1 MQVPRKRP
9 DVGTSRK
16 KLTGGGSLQNG
27 VTPKKAR
34 KLRAGLL
41 ALVVALAMVVA
52 IPGFAQGIGDAVSN
66 IVNGGASTFAA
77 TSNSTRLADG
87 DTKGLVDSSLG
98 SSSSTRYNG
107 RVWVDKSVSADPI
120 INFTGSNLPGGSVEV
135 QNDSDFLVTY
145 SALATSTRV
154 NGESQ
159 VPIDTV
165 FVIDISGSMADR
177 LDGERKISLLV
188 DALNSSVESLMD
200 MNENNRVAVVAYEQS
215 AVTVMPL
222 DHYTKQTNWWGN
234 EQDYFSYSGG
244 EAGQLSVQAVRSNG
258 RDYDHSE
265 TVSGGT
271 NIHVGVDAGM
281 DILKAAEPTTAVL
294 EDGTTVNRVPALI
307 LLSDGSPT
315 YSGADNSDWWNPSGY
330 SGTGYSASQDGYNQ
344 GNAAYSKFVMKTI
357 MNAAYNKQQVDAHY
371 NATGNYA
378 TRVYTVG
385 VGMDDLQQGTERNSA
400 RLTLNPVQY
409 IEQNN
414 TISNN
419 VRQQWQNYQRNQWAR
434 LDGYTFNHPN
444 LNDDIDSIL
453 YNDGYYDV
461 DNSSSMDQV
470 FRDIVSEIS
479 MSVPTV
485 PTEVTGD
492 DPTKDGYITY
502 TDEIGQYMEVK
513 DVKTL
518 IWSNT
523 AFDSDD
529 VKVTTEG
536 NVTTYTFSGNI
547 ESPVYGNHN
556 ASEIIITVTKKDDNK
571 QTLEVKI
578 PASAIPVRVNTVT
591 LGENDTVTSNESNGA
606 MPLRLCYTIGLAE
619 GIDPTVLEQVSAD
632 YINANLEGD
641 KVNFYSNA
649 YTPEVR
655 AEDGTVQTPENI
667 GAQVTFTPADNNPF
681 YFFTENTP
689 IYTDADGQ
697 NQAQSFDVNGRYYV
711 PVTYYNGT
719 TPETAYVARS
729 GSVLQDWVET
739 SPEMDGYYIRKN
751 APRIGNL
758 EDVTADKADGNNRT
772 NTAATY
778 RRPTFVGSDV
788 QEGKF
793 VVYLG
798 NNGKMQLDA
807 PASLTIEKNVT
818 AETDLTAPVD
828 ATFTF
833 QVTVP
838 QYANSS
844 VNAVLHTDGAADQPV
859 SLAFDENGLAQVQ
872 GAGGAVTPIQLK
884 ANQSLEIPGM
894 VNKDYTV
901 QETDCPDG
909 FLLAQENG
917 IAVNN
922 DAAQIST
929 DEMSVEANVGTDSD
943 NVVYTNHYSVTPA
956 TSDDL
961 NIDFAGTKTIDT
973 RDFQAGD
980 SFTFTIAAAQATPS
994 APLPTEGSVTINPT
1008 TGKSASFAF
1017 DSITFDKPGEYR
1029 YIIREVDPTNDGDGQ
1044 TTGLGGVD
1052 YDSAIF
1058 RINIVIVD
1066 NGDGTL
1072 RLATPDEI
1080 NNGQAGAING
1090 NLQYTSN
1097 PMIQEYVGGSM
1108 VAANAVQFENHYS
1121 AETTTAS
1128 IQGTKV
1134 LEVTNSDYVLE
1145 DGDFLFNIEAL
1156 GSNTDGSD
1164 SFAQDVT
1171 QPVPVETQVQ
1181 NIANGNVTFRFAP
1194 SAFDQTM
1201 VGKTYGYLITEVRG
1215 DVMGNVVNDPDTDR
1229 IVKIAVTDDGD
1240 GHVVA
1245 TVTPN
1250 DPQQGTQNNFTFTN
1264 TYEPT
1269 PTDIGTDTQAGIT
1282 VQKTFT
1288 GHAWTAD
1295 YTFEYAISAVSNT
1308 AGLGVDDM
1316 PMPASKTLEVSNP
1329 ATGAVNTNA
1338 FGQMTFRRAG
1348 NYVYEITETDSGN
1361 DGITD
1366 DTHIATVT
1374 VVVTEDS
1381 VKGTLSADV
1390 TYDNRNALNDAD
1402 RNTSD
1407 AAAFT
1412 NTYSAA
1418 FDDETAVTISGA
1430 KQMDVA
1436 DGFGYTLRDG
1446 SFYFDVTPIDGAPTV
1461 STPVSNTSS
1470 SQVEN
1475 TNDWTSDIAIISN
1488 LGFTLDQL
1496 QGQASNT
1503 FSYVVT
1509 ERAGSQPSVGYDT
1522 TAYRIDITVTD
1533 DGNGRLY
1540 VSGTDIAKGSMVD
1553 GFFVADAEGSDVE
1566 DVVFT
1571 NTYAPT
1577 ATTVTPLA
1585 ITKVMSGADLIADE
1599 FTFTMSL
1606 VSADPEDGVT
1616 LPGRPSAANNA
1627 QGAVQFGDI
1636 AFSKPGTYVI
1646 EVTEDIP
1653 ASATNP
1659 DVEGGQVAYE
1669 DATDEQKAENGWTLD
1684 GVTYDSHAVRTTFTV
1699 RDVNGVLRVNRTGT
1713 TGSQTFQNSYGATGE
1728 FDPDSITPAVN
1739 KVVAGNGSDDEMSPA
1754 GYTFNLSV
1762 VNTTN
1767 EDPTFGF
1774 TIADPTAE
1782 SDGNGAV
1789 DFDNITF
1796 SAPGTYEVT
1805 ISENVPAEDDASY
1818 DSHVTYDGHKLTYTV
1833 NVEDRDGNGTL
1844 TATVDESTISAGEST
1859 FTNIYTDEQEKT
1871 VSSTDGDGNPTTDI
1885 DGQLVGVGD
1894 ILTYQVKWVN
1904 NALDDN
1910 GAPTS
1915 ATVIVTDTIPSGTR
1929 LVEGSI
1935 DNGGSLNNE
1944 GQIVWTFNDQPAGK
1958 TGVVSFQVEVTDDAV
1973 EYDSISNSAT
1983 INIGGTSHN
1992 TNTVTNTVPKKT
2004 VEAPQGG
2011 LQVGSVLDYT
2021 ITYANTSDKNAKVV
2035 VTDELPDGLTVIEDS
2050 ISEGG
2055 SYSSDD
2061 HTITWTFDSV
2071 AANTGGEV
2079 SFSARVN
2086 ENASVVVDPT
2096 TNSATVSVGNNSY
2109 NTNTTDN
2116 GGTQSGDLAISKQ
2129 VVVDEEQGTEIDAD
2143 KAFTFTI
2150 AMKDTNGNPL
2160 TGTYEVRGIEG
2171 VDSLSFAATDTKD
2184 AGTATIDLR
2193 HDQTATIFGL
2203 PEGAS
2208 YQVTEADYSQDGY
2221 TTQVPE
2227 NANGTITADLATV
2240 SFVNN
2245 YEAGGVTPGTGDA
2258 SADTQLTKVVA
2269 GRDWLDGETFK
2280 FTLTAVQGTPEETL
2294 PEQTTVEVGKPDE
2307 GNSATFAF
2315 GPFSFNKVGEYH
2327 YTVTEDQRGTTSN
2340 GMSYSRNAAEITISV
2355 YDNGTGKLGATVSI
2369 ENPVFTNTYSSEL
2382 DYDAAGGLS
2391 IVKNL
2396 DGHAI
2401 AAGQFEFTVKAADQA
2416 SADKANITDGLTKT
2430 FDSTAAAMESGV
2442 AHNTFGLDFNT
2453 FTQEDVDHT
2462 YTYTVSETKGGD
2474 TDAGYTNDGT
2484 VYTVT
2489 IKTADSNDGV
2499 LTVTTTVSAPGME
2512 DQVYTY
2518 TNNAQSTGKAQVV
2531 FNNAYDAN
2539 GTIDDDGEGS
2549 VDINA
2554 TKELVNG
2561 VLEGGEFTFVVTD
2574 ANGKTV
2580 TTGTNAADG
2589 TIDFEQIEYTTDKLV
2604 ADAFGENPTASYDA
2618 DTNTYTYEYQVAED
2632 VSKLPAGVTANTNPF
2647 QIKVSVTDNNDGT
2660 LSFKV
2665 FYPENSGDTLTFK
2678 NTYGTVEDGS
2688 AELAVAGIK
2697 KLDMAEGL
2705 TGPDITGKYTFT
2717 LTGSEGA
2724 PMPDK
2729 AEATNDS
2736 AGNVTFGTIE
2746 YTIENVFGSA
2756 TADEPATDEADGTT
2770 TDENAGIDTQIAQR
2784 DKTFTYTVTESG
2796 NVAGVANDPNSTR
2809 TFTVTVIDNGD
2820 GTISLTDGDGN
2831 AIQGGL
2837 SFEFTNTYSVEP
2849 ETSTP
2854 TGEGGITITKKLKGD
2869 RPMNAG
2875 EFAFVMV
2882 DATTDAEVASGTN
2895 DENGNVELSG
2905 VEFTKPGTYQYK
2917 LYEAVGDLGGIT
2929 YDRAQYIATATVTD
2943 NHDGTLS
2950 VTWTV
2955 TPADSTEP
2963 VDGLTFTNTYAPTD
2977 PGSIVFGAS
2986 KVLNGDRELVE
2997 GEFTFELKNADGE
3010 VLQTATNNADGSVVF
3025 SDPVEFDKA
3034 GEYTFTVSERL
3045 PEDDDPS
3052 TEGIQK
3058 DGVTYDE
3065 TVYTATVNVADVD
3078 ENGVYDGVLT
3088 ASVSYGNDG
3097 KLPSFTNTYVKPA
3110 EPAPEEPTDAM
3121 PKTGDTSNV
3130 AVIGLGLAAMAL
3142 VAGGVVLRRRTNR

>member
-1 MQVPRKRP
+1 
-9 DVGTSRK
+9 
-16 KLTGGGSLQNG
+16 
-27 VTPKKAR
+27 
-34 KLRAGLL
+34 
-41 ALVVALAMVVA
+41 MVVA

-98 SSSSTRYNG
+98 NSSSTRYNG
-107 RVWVDKSVSADPI
+107 RVWVDKSVSADPS
-120 INFTGSNLPGGSVEV
+120 INFTGSNLPGGSVVV

-145 SALATSTRV
+145 SALATSTQIM
-154 NGESQ
+154 GESQ
-159 VPIDTV
+159 VPVDVV
-165 FVIDISGSMADR
+165 FVIDNSNSMDDSVGGGSQQTR
-177 LDGERKISLLV
+177 LE
-188 DALNSSVESLMD
+188 ATVEAVNASIGQIMD
-200 MNENNRVAVVAYEQS
+200 SHPDSRVAVVIYGRDAE
-215 AVTVMPL
+215 TLLPL
-222 DHYTKQTNWWGN
+222 GHY
-234 EQDYFSYSGG
+234 
-244 EAGQLSVQAVRSNG
+244 ARMSNG
-258 RDYDHSE
+258 SYITLSSRYYEGGWGESDGYQTTFRASDNHSV
-265 TVSGGT
+265 TMNPGVRGT
-271 NIHVGVDAGM
+271 NTHMGVDAGM
-281 DILKAAEPTTAVL
+281 DILKDATNIGEGA
-294 EDGTTVNRVPALI
+294 NKHVPALI
-307 LLSDGSPT
+307 LLSDGAST
-315 YSGADNSDWWNPSGY
+315 FSGAYDWWNPSEY
-330 SGTGYSASQDGYNQ
+330 QGTGSDTN
-344 GNAAYSKFVMKTI
+344 NAHALKVA
-357 MNAAYNKQQVDAHY
+357 MNAQYNKQLVNQHY
-371 NATGNYA
+371 GVSDSSSSYA
-378 TRVYTVG
+378 CRVYTI
-385 VGMDDLQQGTERNSA
+385 GMGIEQLNSGWDRNDYYRA
-400 RLTLNPVQY
+400 QIALNPGEHLTDNNDVA
-409 IEQNN
+409 N
-414 TISNN
+414 TIEREWNQYLENN
-419 VRQQWQNYQRNQWAR
+419 WREPAELN
-434 LDGYTFNHPN
+434 GYTFEHPGSN
-444 LNDDIDSIL
+444 DIDTIA
-453 YNDGYYDV
+453 YNDGYYSAENAEDV
-461 DNSSSMDQV
+461 ANV
-470 FRDIVSEIS
+470 FDDITSTIVSS
-479 MSVPTV
+479 RPTV

-492 DPTKDGYITY
+492 DPTKDGFITY

-513 DVKTL
+513 DIKTL

-523 AFDSDD
+523 VFTSDN
-529 VKVTTEG
+529 VEKSTAG

-556 ASEIIITVTKKDDNK
+556 VNEIIITVTKKDDYT

-606 MPLRLCYTIGLAE
+606 MPLRLCYTVGLAE
-619 GIDPTVLEQVSAD
+619 GIVPTVLEQVSDD
-632 YINANLEGD
+632 YISANLEDG

-655 AEDGTVQTPENI
+655 AEDGTVQAPENI

-689 IYTDADGQ
+689 IYTDVDGN
-697 NQAQSFDVNGRYYV
+697 NQAQSFDVNGTYFV
-711 PVTYYNGT
+711 PVTYYDGIT
-719 TPETAYVARS
+719 SETAYVARS
-729 GSVLQDWVET
+729 GSVLREWVDT
-739 SPEMDGYYIRKN
+739 STEMGGCYIQKN

-758 EDVTADKADGNNRT
+758 EDVTADKAEGNNLT

-788 QEGKF
+788 QEGYF

-818 AETDLTAPVD
+818 AETGLTAPVD

-833 QVTVP
+833 QVTIP
-838 QYANSS
+838 AYKNSP

-894 VNKDYTV
+894 VNKNYTV

-922 DAAQIST
+922 DDAQIST

-994 APLPTEGSVTINPT
+994 APLPTEDSVTINPT

-1029 YIIREVDPTNDGDGQ
+1029 YIIREVDPTNDGDDQ

-1097 PMIQEYVGGSM
+1097 PMIQKYDGASM
-1108 VAANAVQFENHYS
+1108 TTVNAVQFENHYS

-1164 SFAQDVT
+1164 NFAQDVT
-1171 QPVPVETQVQ
+1171 QPVPVETQVR
-1181 NIANGNVTFRFAP
+1181 NIANGNVTFRFA
-1194 SAFDQTM
+1194 SGAFDQTM
-1201 VGKTYGYLITEVRG
+1201 VGKTYGYSITEVRG
-1215 DVMGNVVNDPDTDR
+1215 DVMDNVVYDTNVSR

-1269 PTDIGTDTQAGIT
+1269 PTAIGTDTQAGIR

-1295 YTFEYAISAVSNT
+1295 YTFKYTISAVSNT
-1308 AGLGVDDM
+1308 AGLGVGVM
-1316 PMPASKTLEVSNP
+1316 PMPASETLEVSNP
-1329 ATGAVNTNA
+1329 AAGAVNTNA
-1338 FGQMTFRRAG
+1338 FGQMTFERAG
-1348 NYVYEITETDSGN
+1348 NYVYNITETDSGN

-1381 VKGTLSADV
+1381 ATGALSAKV

-1461 STPVSNTSS
+1461 STPVSNTNS

-1496 QGQASNT
+1496 QGQASRT

-1522 TAYRIDITVTD
+1522 TAYRIDITVKD

-1540 VSGTDIAKGSMVD
+1540 VSGTDIVKGSMVD
-1553 GFFVADAEGSDVE
+1553 GSFVADAEGSDVD
-1566 DVVFT
+1566 DVVFK

-1585 ITKVMSGADLIADE
+1585 ITKVMSGADLRAGE

-1606 VSADPEDGVT
+1606 VSADPKDGVT
-1616 LPGRPSAANNA
+1616 LPADTTAANNA
-1627 QGAVQFGDI
+1627 QGTVQFGDI

-1646 EVTEDIP
+1646 EVTENIP

-1659 DVEGGQVAYE
+1659 DVEGGQVAYK

-1699 RDVNGVLRVNRTGT
+1699 HDVNGVLRVNRTST
-1713 TGSQTFQNSYGATGE
+1713 TGSHTFQNSYGATGE

-1818 DSHVTYDGHKLTYTV
+1818 DSHVTYDGHQLTYTV
-1833 NVEDRDGNGTL
+1833 NVEDRDENGTL

-1871 VSSTDGDGNPTTDI
+1871 VSSTDGDGNPTADI

-1910 GAPTS
+1910 RAPTS
-1915 ATVIVTDTIPSGTR
+1915 ATVVVTDTIPSGTR

-2086 ENASVVVDPT
+2086 ENASVVDDPT

-2150 AMKDTNGNPL
+2150 AMKDANGNPL

-2184 AGTATIDLR
+2184 AGTATIDLK
-2193 HDQTATIFGL
+2193 HDQTATIVGL

-2208 YQVTEADYSQDGY
+2208 YQVTEADYSKDGY

-2240 SFVNN
+2240 NFVNS

-2280 FTLTAVQGTPEETL
+2280 FILTADEGTPEETL

-2327 YTVTEDQRGTTSN
+2327 YTVTEDQGGTTSN
-2340 GMSYSRNAAEITISV
+2340 GMSYSRNTAEITISV

-2442 AHNTFGLDFNT
+2442 AHNTFGLDFNI

-2484 VYTVT
+2484 VYTVK
-2489 IKTADSNDGV
+2489 IETADSNDGV

-2604 ADAFGENPTASYDA
+2604 ADAFGENPTASYDP

-2632 VSKLPAGVTANTNPF
+2632 VNNLPAGVTANTSPF

-2665 FYPENSGDTLTFK
+2665 LYPENSGDSLAFR

-2729 AEATNDS
+2729 AEAVNDS

-2756 TADEPATDEADGTT
+2756 TADEPETDEADGTT

-2784 DKTFTYTVTESG
+2784 DKTFTYEVTESG

-2854 TGEGGITITKKLKGD
+2854 TGEGGITITKKLEGD

-2882 DATTDAEVASGTN
+2882 DVTTDAEVASGTN
-2895 DENGNVELSG
+2895 DENGNVELG
-2905 VEFTKPGTYQYK
+2905 GIEFTKPGTYQYK

-2943 NHDGTLS
+2943 DHDGTLS

-2955 TPADSTEP
+2955 TPADGTEP

-2997 GEFTFELKNADGE
+2997 GEFTFELKNVDGE

-3052 TEGIQK
+3052 AEGIQK

-3110 EPAPEEPTDAM
+3110 EPALEEPTDAM

>member
-66 IVNGGASTFAA
+66 IVNGGASTFAV

-107 RVWVDKSVSADPI
+107 RVWVDKSVSADQSI
-120 INFTGSNLPGGSVEV
+120 SFTGSNLTGGSVTV

-145 SALATSTRV
+145 SALATSTQIM
-154 NGESQ
+154 GESQ
-159 VPIDTV
+159 VPVDVV
-165 FVIDISGSMADR
+165 FVIDNSNSMDDSVGGGSQQTR
-177 LDGERKISLLV
+177 LE
-188 DALNSSVESLMD
+188 ATVEAVNASIGQVMD
-200 MNENNRVAVVAYEQS
+200 SHPDSRVAVVIYGGQAETLLPLGHYERMGDGS
-215 AVTVMPL
+215 YITLSSRYIPGGWFESSGYRTTFRASGNHSVTMDPG
-222 DHYTKQTNWWGN
+222 D
-234 EQDYFSYSGG
+234 
-244 EAGQLSVQAVRSNG
+244 R
-258 RDYDHSE
+258 
-265 TVSGGT
+265 GT
-271 NIHVGVDAGM
+271 NTHMGVDAGM
-281 DILKAAEPTTAVL
+281 DILRSATNIG
-294 EDGTTVNRVPALI
+294 DGANKHVPALI
-307 LLSDGSPT
+307 LLSDGAST
-315 YSGADNSDWWNPSGY
+315 YSGDGNWWNPSG
-330 SGTGYSASQDGYNQ
+330 SQ
-344 GNAAYSKFVMKTI
+344 GNGRDTNNAHALKVA
-357 MNAAYNKQQVDAHY
+357 MNAQYNKQLVNEHY
-371 NATGNYA
+371 GVSDSSSSYA
-378 TRVYTVG
+378 CRVYTI
-385 VGMDDLQQGTERNSA
+385 GMG
-400 RLTLNPVQY
+400 
-409 IEQNN
+409 IEQLSNENENNYHRAQIALDPGEHLTDNNGVAN
-414 TISNN
+414 TIENAWN
-419 VRQQWQNYQRNQWAR
+419 QYQQTYYNTPT
-434 LDGYTFNHPN
+434 LDGYTFSHPN
-444 LNDDIDSIL
+444 SNDIDTIA
-453 YNDGYYDV
+453 YNDGYYSAENAEDV
-461 DNSSSMDQV
+461 ANV
-470 FRDIVSEIS
+470 FDDITSTIVSS
-479 MSVPTV
+479 RPTV

-492 DPTKDGYITY
+492 DPTQDGYITY

-523 AFDSDD
+523 AFYNAGKSI
-529 VKVTTEG
+529 KG

-547 ESPVYGNHN
+547 NSPVYGKHN
-556 ASEIIITVTKKDDNK
+556 ADEIIITVTDNDDYT

-591 LGENDTVTSNESNGA
+591 LGENDTVTSNVSNGA
-606 MPLRLCYTIGLAE
+606 MPLHLCYTIGLAE

-632 YINANLEGD
+632 YINANLEDG

-655 AEDGTVQTPENI
+655 AEDGTVQAPENI

-689 IYTDADGQ
+689 IYNDVDGN
-697 NQAQSFDVNGRYYV
+697 NQAQSFDVNGTYFV
-711 PVTYYNGT
+711 PVTYYDGITSET
-719 TPETAYVARS
+719 TYVARS
-729 GSVLQDWVET
+729 GSVLQDWVASSE
-739 SPEMDGYYIRKN
+739 EMGGYYIEQY

-758 EDVTADKADGNNRT
+758 EEVTADKAEGNNLT

-788 QEGKF
+788 QEGHF

-818 AETDLTAPVD
+818 AETGLTAPAD

-833 QVTVP
+833 QLTIP
-838 QYANSS
+838 AYKNSS

-872 GAGGAVTPIQLK
+872 GAGDAVTPIQLK

-961 NIDFAGTKTIDT
+961 NIDFEGTKTIDT

-980 SFTFTIAAAQATPS
+980 SFTFTIAAAQATPT
-994 APLPTEGSVTINPT
+994 APLPTEDSDGDGSPTTVTIEPT
-1008 TGKSASFAF
+1008 SGKSASFAF
-1017 DSITFDKPGEYR
+1017 DGVTFDKPGEYR
-1029 YIIREVDPTNDGDGQ
+1029 YIISEVDPTNDGDDQ

-1052 YDSAIF
+1052 YDPAIF
-1058 RINIVIVD
+1058 RINIVVVD

-1072 RLATPDEI
+1072 RLATTDEI
-1080 NNGQAGAING
+1080 NSGQAGAING
-1090 NLQYTSN
+1090 NIQYTSN

-1156 GSNTDGSD
+1156 GSNTDGRD
-1164 SFAQDVT
+1164 IFAQDDT
-1171 QPVPVETQVQ
+1171 QPVPVATQVQ

-1194 SAFDQTM
+1194 GAFNQTM
-1201 VGKTYGYLITEVRG
+1201 VGKTYGYRITEAPG
-1215 DVMGNVVNDPDTDR
+1215 DVMGNVVYDSNTSR

-1250 DPQQGTQNNFTFTN
+1250 DPQQGAQNNFTFTN
-1264 TYEPT
+1264 TYKPT
-1269 PTDIGTDTQAGIT
+1269 PTVIGTDTQAGIR

-1295 YTFEYAISAVSNT
+1295 YTFKYTISAVSNT
-1308 AGLGVDDM
+1308 AGLVEDDM
-1316 PMPASKTLEVSNP
+1316 PMPASETLEVSNP
-1329 ATGAVNTNA
+1329 AAGAVNTNA
-1338 FGQMTFRRAG
+1338 FGQMTFERAG
-1348 NYVYEITETDSGN
+1348 NYVYNITETDSGN

-1366 DTHIATVT
+1366 DNHIATVT
-1374 VVVTEDS
+1374 VAVTENS
-1381 VKGTLSADV
+1381 EKGALSADV

-1436 DGFGYTLRDG
+1436 DGFGYTLHDG

-1461 STPVSNTSS
+1461 STPVSNTNS
-1470 SQVEN
+1470 SQVES

-1496 QGQASNT
+1496 QGQASKT

-1540 VSGTDIAKGSMVD
+1540 VAGTDIVKGSMVD
-1553 GFFVADAEGSDVE
+1553 GSFVADAEGSDAE
-1566 DVVFT
+1566 DVVFK

-1585 ITKVMSGADLIADE
+1585 ITKVMSGADLSAGV

-1616 LPGRPSAANNA
+1616 LPGRPYAANNA

-1659 DVEGGQVAYE
+1659 DVEGGQVAYK

-1699 RDVNGVLRVNRTGT
+1699 HDVNGVLRVNRTST
-1713 TGSQTFQNSYGATGE
+1713 TGSHTFQNSYGATGE

-1754 GYTFNLSV
+1754 SYTFNLSV

-1805 ISENVPAEDDASY
+1805 ISENVPAEGDASY
-1818 DSHVTYDGHKLTYTV
+1818 DSHVTYDGHQLTYTV
-1833 NVEDRDGNGTL
+1833 NVEDRDENGTL

-1871 VSSTDGDGNPTTDI
+1871 VSSTDGDGNPTADI

-1910 GAPTS
+1910 RAPTS

-2086 ENASVVVDPT
+2086 ENASVVDDPT

-2150 AMKDTNGNPL
+2150 AMKDANGNPL

-2184 AGTATIDLR
+2184 AGTATIDLK
-2193 HDQTATIFGL
+2193 HDQTATIVGL

-2208 YQVTEADYSQDGY
+2208 YQVTEADYSKDGY

-2240 SFVNN
+2240 NFVNS

-2280 FTLTAVQGTPEETL
+2280 FILTADEGTPEETL

-2327 YTVTEDQRGTTSN
+2327 YTVTEDQGGTTSN
-2340 GMSYSRNAAEITISV
+2340 GMSYSRNTAEITISV

-2430 FDSTAAAMESGV
+2430 FDSTAAAMEFGV
-2442 AHNTFGLDFNT
+2442 AHNTFGLDFNI

-2574 ANGKTV
+2574 ANGETV

-2632 VSKLPAGVTANTNPF
+2632 VSSLPDGVTANTNPF

-2665 FYPENSGDTLTFK
+2665 LYPENSGDSLAFK

-2784 DKTFTYTVTESG
+2784 EKTFTYEVTESG

-2854 TGEGGITITKKLKGD
+2854 TGEGGITITKKLEGD

-2882 DATTDAEVASGTN
+2882 DVTTDAEVASGTN
-2895 DENGNVELSG
+2895 DENGNVELG
-2905 VEFTKPGTYQYK
+2905 GIEFTKPGTYQYK

-2943 NHDGTLS
+2943 DHDGTLS

-2955 TPADSTEP
+2955 TPADGTEP

-3052 TEGIQK
+3052 AEGIQK

>member
-1 MQVPRKRP
+1 
-9 DVGTSRK
+9 
-16 KLTGGGSLQNG
+16 
-27 VTPKKAR
+27 
-34 KLRAGLL
+34 
-41 ALVVALAMVVA
+41 MVVA

-66 IVNGGASTFAA
+66 IVSGGASTFAA
-77 TSNSTRLADG
+77 TSNSNRIADG

-107 RVWVDKSVSADPI
+107 RVWVDKSVSADQSI
-120 INFTGSNLPGGSVEV
+120 SFTSSNLPGGSVVV

-145 SALATSTRV
+145 SALATSTQIM
-154 NGESQ
+154 GESQ
-159 VPIDTV
+159 VPVDVV
-165 FVIDISGSMADR
+165 FVIDNSNSMDDSVGGGSQQTR
-177 LDGERKISLLV
+177 LE
-188 DALNSSVESLMD
+188 ATVEAVNASIGQIMD
-200 MNENNRVAVVAYEQS
+200 SHPDSRAAVVIYGRDAE
-215 AVTVMPL
+215 TLLPL
-222 DHYTKQTNWWGN
+222 GHY
-234 EQDYFSYSGG
+234 
-244 EAGQLSVQAVRSNG
+244 ARMSNG
-258 RDYDHSE
+258 SYITLSSRFYEGGWGESDGYQTTFRASDNHSV
-265 TVSGGT
+265 TMNPGVRGT
-271 NIHVGVDAGM
+271 NTHMGVDAGM
-281 DILKAAEPTTAVL
+281 DILKDATNIGEGA
-294 EDGTTVNRVPALI
+294 NKHVPALI
-307 LLSDGSPT
+307 LLSDGAST
-315 YSGADNSDWWNPSGY
+315 FSGAYDWWNPSGY
-330 SGTGYSASQDGYNQ
+330 QGTGSDTN
-344 GNAAYSKFVMKTI
+344 NAHALKVA
-357 MNAAYNKQQVDAHY
+357 MNAQYNKQLVNEHY
-371 NATGNYA
+371 GVSDSSSSYA
-378 TRVYTVG
+378 CRVYTI
-385 VGMDDLQQGTERNSA
+385 GMGIEQLNSGRDRSDYYRA
-400 RLTLNPVQY
+400 QIALNPGEHLTDNNGVA
-409 IEQNN
+409 N
-414 TISNN
+414 TIENAWN
-419 VRQQWQNYQRNQWAR
+419 RYLQNGWWQAE
-434 LDGYTFNHPN
+434 LDGYTFSHPN
-444 LNDDIDSIL
+444 SNDIDTIA
-453 YNDGYYDV
+453 YNDGYYSAENAEDV
-461 DNSSSMDQV
+461 ANV
-470 FRDIVSEIS
+470 FDDITSTIVSS
-479 MSVPTV
+479 RPMV

-492 DPTKDGYITY
+492 DPTQDGYITY

-523 AFDSDD
+523 AFYNAGKS
-529 VKVTTEG
+529 TEG

-547 ESPVYGNHN
+547 NSPVYGEHN
-556 ASEIIITVTKKDDNK
+556 ADEIIITVTDNDDYT

-591 LGENDTVTSNESNGA
+591 LGENDTVTSNVPNGA
-606 MPLRLCYTIGLAE
+606 MPLRLCYTVGLAE

-632 YINANLEGD
+632 YIKANLEGN

-667 GAQVTFTPADNNPF
+667 GAKVTFTPADNNPF

-689 IYTDADGQ
+689 IYTDANGQ
-697 NQAQSFDVNGRYYV
+697 NQAQSFDVNGTYFV
-711 PVTYYNGT
+711 PVTYYDGT
-719 TPETAYVARS
+719 TSETTYVARS
-729 GSVLQDWVET
+729 GSVLQEWVDT
-739 SPEMDGYYIRKN
+739 STEMGGYYIQKN

-772 NTAATY
+772 NTAETY
-778 RRPTFVGSDV
+778 RRPTFEGSDV
-788 QEGKF
+788 QEGNF

-818 AETDLTAPVD
+818 AETGLTAPVD

-838 QYANSS
+838 AYASS
-844 VNAVLHTDGAADQPV
+844 PVNAVLHTDGAADQPV

-872 GAGGAVTPIQLK
+872 GADGALTPIKLK

-901 QETDCPDG
+901 QEIDCPDG
-909 FLLAQENG
+909 FLLAMENG

-922 DAAQIST
+922 DDAQIST
-929 DEMSVEANVGTDSD
+929 DKMSVEANVGTDSD
-943 NVVYTNHYSVTPA
+943 NVVYTNHYSVTPV

-961 NIDFAGTKTIDT
+961 DIDFAGTKTIDT

-980 SFTFTIAAAQATPS
+980 SFTFTIAAAQATPT

-1029 YIIREVDPTNDGDGQ
+1029 YIIREVDPTNDGDDQ

-1097 PMIQEYVGGSM
+1097 PMIQKYDGASM
-1108 VAANAVQFENHYS
+1108 TTENAVQFENHYS

-1164 SFAQDVT
+1164 NFAQDVT

-1215 DVMGNVVNDPDTDR
+1215 DVMGNVVNDPDLDR

-1269 PTDIGTDTQAGIT
+1269 PTVIGTDTQAGIR

-1295 YTFEYAISAVSNT
+1295 YTFGYAISAVSNT
-1308 AGLGVDDM
+1308 AGLDEGDM

-1329 ATGAVNTNA
+1329 AAGAVNTNA
-1338 FGQMTFRRAG
+1338 FGQMTFERAG

-1366 DTHIATVT
+1366 DTHTATVT
-1374 VVVTEDS
+1374 VAVTEDPDT
-1381 VKGTLSADV
+1381 GALSADV

-1461 STPVSNTSS
+1461 STPVSNTNSS
-1470 SQVEN
+1470 HVEN

-1496 QGQASNT
+1496 QGQASKT

-1522 TAYRIDITVTD
+1522 TAYCIDITVTD

-1540 VSGTDIAKGSMVD
+1540 VSGTDIVKGSMVD
-1553 GFFVADAEGSDVE
+1553 GSFVADAEGSDAE
-1566 DVVFT
+1566 DVVFK

-1585 ITKVMSGADLIADE
+1585 ITKVMSGADLSADE

-1616 LPGRPSAANNA
+1616 LPADKTAANNA

-2116 GGTQSGDLAISKQ
+2116 GGTQSGDPVISKQ

-2150 AMKDTNGNPL
+2150 AAKDANGNPL

-2184 AGTATIDLR
+2184 AGTATIDLK
-2193 HDQTATIFGL
+2193 HDQTATIVGL
-2203 PEGAS
+2203 PQGAS

-2240 SFVNN
+2240 NFVNN

-2258 SADTQLTKVVA
+2258 SADTQLTKIVA

-2280 FTLTAVQGTPEETL
+2280 FILTADEGTPEETL

-2327 YTVTEDQRGTTSN
+2327 YTVTEDQGGTTSN
-2340 GMSYSRNAAEITISV
+2340 GMSYSRNTAEITISV
-2355 YDNGTGKLGATVSI
+2355 HDNGTGKLGATVSI

-2401 AAGQFEFTVKAADQA
+2401 AADQFEFTVKAADQA
-2416 SADKANITDGLTKT
+2416 SADKANITDGLTKR

-2453 FTQEDVDHT
+2453 FTQEDVDHI

-2574 ANGKTV
+2574 ANDETV

-2589 TIDFEQIEYTTDKLV
+2589 TIDFDQIEYTTDKLV
-2604 ADAFGENPTASYDA
+2604 SDAFGENPTASYDP

-2729 AEATNDS
+2729 TEATNDS

-2784 DKTFTYTVTESG
+2784 DKTFTYEVTESG

-2854 TGEGGITITKKLKGD
+2854 TGEGGITITKKLEGD

-2882 DATTDAEVASGTN
+2882 DVTTDAEVASGTN
-2895 DENGNVELSG
+2895 DENGNVELG
-2905 VEFTKPGTYQYK
+2905 GIEFTKPGTYQYK

-2943 NHDGTLS
+2943 DHDGTLS

-2955 TPADSTEP
+2955 TPADGTEP

-3010 VLQTATNNADGSVVF
+3010 VLQTATNAADGSVVF

-3058 DGVTYDE
+3058 DGVTYDD

>member
-107 RVWVDKSVSADPI
+107 RVWVDKSVSADQSI
-120 INFTGSNLPGGSVEV
+120 SFTGSNLPGGSVTV

-145 SALATSTRV
+145 SALATSTQIM
-154 NGESQ
+154 GESQ
-159 VPIDTV
+159 VPVDVV
-165 FVIDISGSMADR
+165 FVIDNSNSMDDSVGGGSQQTR
-177 LDGERKISLLV
+177 LE
-188 DALNSSVESLMD
+188 ATVEAVNASIGQIMD
-200 MNENNRVAVVAYEQS
+200 SHPDSRAAVVIYGRDAE
-215 AVTVMPL
+215 TLLPL
-222 DHYTKQTNWWGN
+222 GHY
-234 EQDYFSYSGG
+234 
-244 EAGQLSVQAVRSNG
+244 ARMSNG
-258 RDYDHSE
+258 SYITLSSRFYEGGWGESDGYQTTFRASDNHSV
-265 TVSGGT
+265 TMNPGVRGT
-271 NIHVGVDAGM
+271 NTHMGVDAGM
-281 DILKAAEPTTAVL
+281 DILKDATNIGEGA
-294 EDGTTVNRVPALI
+294 NKHVPALI
-307 LLSDGSPT
+307 LLSDGAST
-315 YSGADNSDWWNPSGY
+315 FSGAYDWWNPSGY
-330 SGTGYSASQDGYNQ
+330 QGTGSDTN
-344 GNAAYSKFVMKTI
+344 NAHALKVA
-357 MNAAYNKQQVDAHY
+357 MNAQYNKQLVNEHY
-371 NATGNYA
+371 GVSDSSSSYA
-378 TRVYTVG
+378 CRVYTI
-385 VGMDDLQQGTERNSA
+385 GMGIEQLNSGRDRSDYYRA
-400 RLTLNPVQY
+400 QIALNPGEHLTDNNGVA
-409 IEQNN
+409 N
-414 TISNN
+414 TIENAWN
-419 VRQQWQNYQRNQWAR
+419 RYLQNGWWQAE
-434 LDGYTFNHPN
+434 LDGYTFSHPN
-444 LNDDIDSIL
+444 SNDIDTIA
-453 YNDGYYDV
+453 YNDGYYSAENAEDV
-461 DNSSSMDQV
+461 ANV
-470 FRDIVSEIS
+470 FDDITSTIVSS
-479 MSVPTV
+479 RPMV

-492 DPTKDGYITY
+492 DPTQDGYITY

-523 AFDSDD
+523 AFYNAGKS
-529 VKVTTEG
+529 TEG

-547 ESPVYGNHN
+547 NSPVYGEHN
-556 ASEIIITVTKKDDNK
+556 ADEIIITVTDNDDYT

-591 LGENDTVTSNESNGA
+591 LGENDTVTSNVPNGA
-606 MPLRLCYTIGLAE
+606 MPLRLCYTVGLAE

-632 YINANLEGD
+632 YIKANLEGN

-667 GAQVTFTPADNNPF
+667 GAKVTFTPADNNPF

-697 NQAQSFDVNGRYYV
+697 NQAQSFDVNGTYFV
-711 PVTYYNGT
+711 PVTYYDGT
-719 TPETAYVARS
+719 TSETTYVVRS
-729 GSVLQDWVET
+729 GSVLQEWVDT
-739 SPEMDGYYIRKN
+739 STEMGGYYIQKN

-772 NTAATY
+772 NTAETY
-778 RRPTFVGSDV
+778 RRPTFEGSDV
-788 QEGKF
+788 QEGNF

-844 VNAVLHTDGAADQPV
+844 VNAVLHTDGAADQSV
-859 SLAFDENGLAQVQ
+859 SLTFDENGLAQVQ

-894 VNKDYTV
+894 VNKGYTV
-901 QETDCPDG
+901 QETNCPDG
-909 FLLAQENG
+909 FLLAMENG
-917 IAVNN
+917 IVVNN

-929 DEMSVEANVGTDSD
+929 DKMSVEANVGTDSD

-980 SFTFTIAAAQATPS
+980 SFTFTIAAAQATPT

-1029 YIIREVDPTNDGDGQ
+1029 YIIREVDPTNDGDDQ

-1461 STPVSNTSS
+1461 STPVSNTNS

-1496 QGQASNT
+1496 QGQASKT

-1522 TAYRIDITVTD
+1522 TAYCIDITVTD

-1540 VSGTDIAKGSMVD
+1540 VSGTDIVKGSMVD
-1553 GFFVADAEGSDVE
+1553 GSFVADAEGSDAE
-1566 DVVFT
+1566 DVVFK

-1585 ITKVMSGADLIADE
+1585 ITKVMSGADLSAGA

-1616 LPGRPSAANNA
+1616 LPADKTAANNA

-1646 EVTEDIP
+1646 EVTENIP

-1659 DVEGGQVAYE
+1659 DVEGGQVAYK

-1699 RDVNGVLRVNRTGT
+1699 HDVNGVLRVNRTST
-1713 TGSQTFQNSYGATGE
+1713 TGSHTFQNSYGATGE

-1904 NALDDN
+1904 NALADN

-1915 ATVIVTDTIPSGTR
+1915 ATVIVMDTIPSGTR

-2143 KAFTFTI
+2143 KAFTFTF
-2150 AMKDTNGNPL
+2150 AMKDANGNPL

-2184 AGTATIDLR
+2184 AGTATIDLK
-2193 HDQTATIFGL
+2193 HDQTATIVGL
-2203 PEGAS
+2203 PQGAS

-2240 SFVNN
+2240 NFVNN

-2258 SADTQLTKVVA
+2258 SADTQLTKIVA

-2280 FTLTAVQGTPEETL
+2280 FILTADEGTPEETL

-2327 YTVTEDQRGTTSN
+2327 YTVTEDQGGTTSN
-2340 GMSYSRNAAEITISV
+2340 GMSYSRNTAEITISV

-2401 AAGQFEFTVKAADQA
+2401 AADQFEFTVKAADQA
-2416 SADKANITDGLTKT
+2416 SADKANITDGLTKR

-2442 AHNTFGLDFNT
+2442 AHNTSGLDFNT
-2453 FTQEDVDHT
+2453 FTQEDVDHI

-2574 ANGKTV
+2574 ANDETV

-2589 TIDFEQIEYTTDKLV
+2589 TIDFDQIEYTTDKLV
-2604 ADAFGENPTASYDA
+2604 SDAFGENPTASYDP

-3121 PKTGDTSNV
+3121 PQTGDTSNV

>member
-1 MQVPRKRP
+1 MQVPRKHP

-52 IPGFAQGIGDAVSN
+52 VPGFAQGIGDAVSN

-98 SSSSTRYNG
+98 NSSSTRYNG
-107 RVWVDKSVSADPI
+107 RVWVDKSVSADPS
-120 INFTGSNLPGGSVEV
+120 INFTGSNLPGGSVVV

-145 SALATSTRV
+145 SALATSTQIM
-154 NGESQ
+154 GESQ
-159 VPIDTV
+159 VPVDVV
-165 FVIDISGSMADR
+165 FVIDNSNSMDDSVGGGSQQTR
-177 LDGERKISLLV
+177 LE
-188 DALNSSVESLMD
+188 ATVEAVNASIGQIMD
-200 MNENNRVAVVAYEQS
+200 SHPDSRVAVVIYGRDAE
-215 AVTVMPL
+215 TLLPL
-222 DHYTKQTNWWGN
+222 GHY
-234 EQDYFSYSGG
+234 
-244 EAGQLSVQAVRSNG
+244 ARMSNG
-258 RDYDHSE
+258 SYITLSSRYYEGGWGESDGYQTTFRASDNHSV
-265 TVSGGT
+265 TMNPGVRGT
-271 NIHVGVDAGM
+271 NTHMGVDAGM
-281 DILKAAEPTTAVL
+281 DILKDATNIGEGA
-294 EDGTTVNRVPALI
+294 NKHVPALI
-307 LLSDGSPT
+307 LLSDGAST
-315 YSGADNSDWWNPSGY
+315 FSGAYDWWNPSEY
-330 SGTGYSASQDGYNQ
+330 QGTGSDTN
-344 GNAAYSKFVMKTI
+344 NAHALKVA
-357 MNAAYNKQQVDAHY
+357 MNAQYNKQLVNQHY
-371 NATGNYA
+371 GVSDSGSSYA
-378 TRVYTVG
+378 CRVYTI
-385 VGMDDLQQGTERNSA
+385 GMGIEQLNSGWDRTDYYRA
-400 RLTLNPVQY
+400 QIALNPGEHLTDNNGVA
-409 IEQNN
+409 N
-414 TISNN
+414 TIENAWN
-419 VRQQWQNYQRNQWAR
+419 QYQRTYYNTPT

-444 LNDDIDSIL
+444 SNDIDTID
-453 YNDGYYDV
+453 YNDGYYSAENAEDV
-461 DNSSSMDQV
+461 ANV
-470 FRDIVSEIS
+470 FDDITSTIVSS
-479 MSVPTV
+479 RPMV

-492 DPTKDGYITY
+492 DPTQDGYITY

-513 DVKTL
+513 DIKTL

-523 AFDSDD
+523 VFDSDD

-619 GIDPTVLEQVSAD
+619 GIDPTVLEQVSDD
-632 YINANLEGD
+632 YISANLEDG

-758 EDVTADKADGNNRT
+758 EDVTADKADGNNLT

-788 QEGKF
+788 QEGEF

-1029 YIIREVDPTNDGDGQ
+1029 YIIREVDPSNDGDDQ

-1097 PMIQEYVGGSM
+1097 PMIQKYDGASM
-1108 VAANAVQFENHYS
+1108 TTVNAVQFDNHYS

-1134 LEVTNSDYVLE
+1134 LEVKNSDYVLE

-1164 SFAQDVT
+1164 SFAQDAT

-1194 SAFDQTM
+1194 GAFNQAM
-1201 VGKTYGYLITEVRG
+1201 VGKTYGYSITEEPG

-1308 AGLGVDDM
+1308 ADLGVDDM
-1316 PMPASKTLEVSNP
+1316 PMPASETLEVSNP

-1338 FGQMTFRRAG
+1338 FGQMTFERAG
-1348 NYVYEITETDSGN
+1348 NYVYNITETDSGN

-1374 VVVTEDS
+1374 VAVTEDS
-1381 VKGTLSADV
+1381 ATGALSAKV

-1402 RNTSD
+1402 RTTSD

-1418 FDDETAVTISGA
+1418 FDDGTAVTISGA

-1446 SFYFDVTPIDGAPTV
+1446 SFYFDVTPTDGAPTV
-1461 STPVSNTSS
+1461 STPVSNTNS

-1488 LGFTLDQL
+1488 LGFTLGQL
-1496 QGQASNT
+1496 QGQASKT

-1522 TAYRIDITVTD
+1522 TAYRIDITVKD

-1540 VSGTDIAKGSMVD
+1540 VSGTDIVKGSMVD
-1553 GFFVADAEGSDVE
+1553 GSFVADAEGSDVE
-1566 DVVFT
+1566 DVVFK

-1577 ATTVTPLA
+1577 ATTVTPLV
-1585 ITKVMSGADLIADE
+1585 ITKVMSGANLSADE

-1616 LPGRPSAANNA
+1616 LPGRPYAANNA

-1646 EVTEDIP
+1646 EVTENIP

-1659 DVEGGQVAYE
+1659 DVEGGQVAYK

-1699 RDVNGVLRVNRTGT
+1699 HDVNGVLRVNRTST
-1713 TGSQTFQNSYGATGE
+1713 TGSHTFQNSYGATGE
-1728 FDPDSITPAVN
+1728 FDPDGITPAVN

-1818 DSHVTYDGHKLTYTV
+1818 DSHVTYDGHQLTYTV

-1910 GAPTS
+1910 RAPTS
-1915 ATVIVTDTIPSGTR
+1915 ATVVVTDTIPSGTR

-2061 HTITWTFDSV
+2061 HTITWIFDSV
-2071 AANTGGEV
+2071 AANTAGEV

-2150 AMKDTNGNPL
+2150 AMKDANGNPL

-2184 AGTATIDLR
+2184 AGTATIDLK
-2193 HDQTATIFGL
+2193 HDQTATIVGL
-2203 PEGAS
+2203 PQGAS
-2208 YQVTEADYSQDGY
+2208 YQVIEADYSQDGY

-2240 SFVNN
+2240 NFVNN

-2269 GRDWLDGETFK
+2269 GRDWLDSETFK

-2294 PEQTTVEVGKPDE
+2294 PEQATVEVGKPDE
-2307 GNSATFAF
+2307 GNSAIFAF

-2327 YTVTEDQRGTTSN
+2327 YTVTEDQGGTTSN
-2340 GMSYSRNAAEITISV
+2340 GMSYSRNTAEITISV

-2401 AAGQFEFTVKAADQA
+2401 AADQFEFTVEAADQA

-2462 YTYTVSETKGGD
+2462 YTYTVFETKGGD

-2604 ADAFGENPTASYDA
+2604 ADAFGENPTASYDP

-2632 VSKLPAGVTANTNPF
+2632 VNNLPAGVTANTIPF

-2665 FYPENSGDTLTFK
+2665 LYPENSGDSLAFR

-2729 AEATNDS
+2729 AEAVNDS

-2784 DKTFTYTVTESG
+2784 DKTFTYKVTESG

-2854 TGEGGITITKKLKGD
+2854 TGEGGITITKKLEGD

-2882 DATTDAEVASGTN
+2882 DVTTDAEVASGTN
-2895 DENGNVELSG
+2895 DENGNVELG
-2905 VEFTKPGTYQYK
+2905 GIEFTKPGTYQYK

-2950 VTWTV
+2950 VAWTV

-2963 VDGLTFTNTYAPTD
+2963 VDGLTFINTYAPTD

-2986 KVLNGDRELVE
+2986 KVLNGDRELSE

-3052 TEGIQK
+3052 AEGIQK

-3142 VAGGVVLRRRTNR
+3142 VVGGVVLRRRTNR

>member
-66 IVNGGASTFAA
+66 IVSGGASTFAA
-77 TSNSTRLADG
+77 TSNSNRIADG

-107 RVWVDKSVSADPI
+107 RVWVDKSVSADQSI
-120 INFTGSNLPGGSVEV
+120 SFTSSNLPGGSVVV

-145 SALATSTRV
+145 SALATSTQIM
-154 NGESQ
+154 GESQ
-159 VPIDTV
+159 VPVDVV
-165 FVIDISGSMADR
+165 FVIDNSNSMDDSVGGGSQQTR
-177 LDGERKISLLV
+177 LE
-188 DALNSSVESLMD
+188 ATVEAVNASIGQIMD
-200 MNENNRVAVVAYEQS
+200 SHPDSRAAVVIYGRDAE
-215 AVTVMPL
+215 TLLPL
-222 DHYTKQTNWWGN
+222 GHY
-234 EQDYFSYSGG
+234 
-244 EAGQLSVQAVRSNG
+244 ARMSNG
-258 RDYDHSE
+258 SYITLSSRFYEGGWGESDGYQTTFRASDNHSV
-265 TVSGGT
+265 TMNPGVRGT
-271 NIHVGVDAGM
+271 NTHMGVDAGM
-281 DILKAAEPTTAVL
+281 DILKDATNIGEGA
-294 EDGTTVNRVPALI
+294 NKHVPALI
-307 LLSDGSPT
+307 LLSDGAST
-315 YSGADNSDWWNPSGY
+315 FSGAYDWWNPSGY
-330 SGTGYSASQDGYNQ
+330 QGTGSDTN
-344 GNAAYSKFVMKTI
+344 NAHALKVA
-357 MNAAYNKQQVDAHY
+357 MNAQYNKQLVNEHY
-371 NATGNYA
+371 GVSDSSSSYA
-378 TRVYTVG
+378 CRVYTI
-385 VGMDDLQQGTERNSA
+385 GMGIEQLNSGRDRSDYYRA
-400 RLTLNPVQY
+400 QIALNPGEHLTDNNGVA
-409 IEQNN
+409 N
-414 TISNN
+414 TIENAWN
-419 VRQQWQNYQRNQWAR
+419 RYLQNGWWQAE
-434 LDGYTFNHPN
+434 LDGYTFSHPN
-444 LNDDIDSIL
+444 SNDIDTIA
-453 YNDGYYDV
+453 YNDGYYSAENAEDV
-461 DNSSSMDQV
+461 ANV
-470 FRDIVSEIS
+470 FDDITSTIVSS
-479 MSVPTV
+479 RPMV

-492 DPTKDGYITY
+492 DPTQDGYITY

-523 AFDSDD
+523 AFYNAGKS
-529 VKVTTEG
+529 TEG

-547 ESPVYGNHN
+547 NSPVYGEHN
-556 ASEIIITVTKKDDNK
+556 ADEIIITVTDNDDYT

-606 MPLRLCYTIGLAE
+606 MPLRLCYTVGLAE

-632 YINANLEGD
+632 YIKANLEGN

-667 GAQVTFTPADNNPF
+667 GAKVTFTPADNNPF

-689 IYTDADGQ
+689 IYTDANGQ
-697 NQAQSFDVNGRYYV
+697 NQAQSFDVNGTYYV
-711 PVTYYNGT
+711 PVTYYDGT
-719 TPETAYVARS
+719 TSETTYVARS
-729 GSVLQDWVET
+729 GSVLREWVDT
-739 SPEMDGYYIRKN
+739 STEMGGYYIQKN

-772 NTAATY
+772 NTAETY
-778 RRPTFVGSDV
+778 RRPTFEGSDV
-788 QEGKF
+788 QEGNF

-859 SLAFDENGLAQVQ
+859 ALAFDENGLAQVQ
-872 GAGGAVTPIQLK
+872 GADSAVTPIQLK

-894 VNKDYTV
+894 VNKGYTV
-901 QETDCPDG
+901 QETNCPDG
-909 FLLAQENG
+909 FLLAMENG
-917 IAVNN
+917 IVVNN

-929 DEMSVEANVGTDSD
+929 DKMSVEANVGTDSD
-943 NVVYTNHYSVTPA
+943 NVVYTNHYSVTPV

-961 NIDFAGTKTIDT
+961 NIDFTGTKTIDT

-994 APLPTEGSVTINPT
+994 APLPTEDSDGDGSPTTVTIKPT

-1029 YIIREVDPTNDGDGQ
+1029 YIIREVDPTNDGDDQ

-1090 NLQYTSN
+1090 NFQYTSN
-1097 PMIQEYVGGSM
+1097 PMIQKYDGASM
-1108 VAANAVQFENHYS
+1108 TTVNAVQFDNHYS

-1164 SFAQDVT
+1164 NFAQDVT

-1215 DVMGNVVNDPDTDR
+1215 DVMGNVVNDPDLDR

-1269 PTDIGTDTQAGIT
+1269 PTVIGTDTQAGIR

-1295 YTFEYAISAVSNT
+1295 YTFGYAISAVSNT
-1308 AGLGVDDM
+1308 AGLDEGDM

-1329 ATGAVNTNA
+1329 AAGAVNTNA
-1338 FGQMTFRRAG
+1338 FGQMTFERAG

-1366 DTHIATVT
+1366 DTHTATVT
-1374 VVVTEDS
+1374 VAVTEDPDT
-1381 VKGTLSADV
+1381 GALSADV

-1461 STPVSNTSS
+1461 STPVSNTNSS
-1470 SQVEN
+1470 HVEN

-1496 QGQASNT
+1496 QGQASKT

-1522 TAYRIDITVTD
+1522 TAYCIDITVTD

-1540 VSGTDIAKGSMVD
+1540 VSGTDIVKGSMVD
-1553 GFFVADAEGSDVE
+1553 GSFVADAEGSDAE
-1566 DVVFT
+1566 DVVFK

-1585 ITKVMSGADLIADE
+1585 ITKVMSGADLSADE

-1616 LPGRPSAANNA
+1616 LPADKTAANNA

-2116 GGTQSGDLAISKQ
+2116 GGTQSGDLVISKQ

-2150 AMKDTNGNPL
+2150 AAKDANGNPL

-2184 AGTATIDLR
+2184 AGTATIDLK
-2193 HDQTATIFGL
+2193 HDQTATIVGL
-2203 PEGAS
+2203 PQGAS

-2240 SFVNN
+2240 NFVNN

-2258 SADTQLTKVVA
+2258 SADTQLTKIVA

-2280 FTLTAVQGTPEETL
+2280 FILTADEGTPEETL

-2327 YTVTEDQRGTTSN
+2327 YTVTEDQGGTTSN
-2340 GMSYSRNAAEITISV
+2340 GMSYSRNTAEITISV
-2355 YDNGTGKLGATVSI
+2355 HDNGTGKLGATVSI

-2401 AAGQFEFTVKAADQA
+2401 AADQFEFTVKAADQA
-2416 SADKANITDGLTKT
+2416 SADKANITDGLTKR

-2453 FTQEDVDHT
+2453 FTQEDVDHI

-2574 ANGKTV
+2574 ANDETV

-2589 TIDFEQIEYTTDKLV
+2589 TIDFDQIEYTTDKLV
-2604 ADAFGENPTASYDA
+2604 SDAFGENPTASYDP

-2729 AEATNDS
+2729 TEATNDS

-2784 DKTFTYTVTESG
+2784 DKTFTYEVTESG

-2854 TGEGGITITKKLKGD
+2854 TGEGGITITKKLEGD

-2882 DATTDAEVASGTN
+2882 DVTTDAEVASGTN
-2895 DENGNVELSG
+2895 DENGNVELG
-2905 VEFTKPGTYQYK
+2905 GIEFTKPGTYQYK

-2943 NHDGTLS
+2943 DHDGTLS

-2955 TPADSTEP
+2955 TPADGTEP

-3010 VLQTATNNADGSVVF
+3010 VLQTATNAADGSVVF

-3058 DGVTYDE
+3058 DGVTYDD

-3121 PKTGDTSNV
+3121 PKTGDASNV